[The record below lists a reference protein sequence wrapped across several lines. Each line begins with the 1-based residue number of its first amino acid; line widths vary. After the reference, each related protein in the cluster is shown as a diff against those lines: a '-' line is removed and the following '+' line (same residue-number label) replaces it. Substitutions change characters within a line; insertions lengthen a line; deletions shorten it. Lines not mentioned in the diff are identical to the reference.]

1 MSPSGRAMAVKFREI
16 WIINVYATSGTAM
29 KQERE
34 RFFNSE
40 LPYLL
45 TGETDH
51 ILQDG
56 NFNCI
61 LEVSDTTGDLTY
73 SRHRAE

>member
-1 MSPSGRAMAVKFREI
+1 M
-16 WIINVYATSGTAM
+16 YARSGTAM

-34 RFFNSE
+34 LFFSSE

-51 ILQDG
+51 ILLVGDS
-56 NFNCI
+56 NCA
-61 LEVSDTTGDLTY
+61 LEASHTTGVFKY
-73 SRHRAE
+73 SRALAELVHGLALKDTW